1 MEIYERRHPFDAMSY
16 SILILMY
23 MVLCLLVM
31 ARPDLLRG
39 SFLNVLFY
47 LLSAAFFIGFILS
60 FGIRV
65 RRYLHLCV
73 KRVPALVLEPESL
86 KIYTPFSKEPKVLAW
101 KDLSG
106 FETSHVKS
114 GDYCL
119 PVYKSGRQPG
129 GFVGRIFPI
138 FRKDYIGLTHLSM
151 PEEELLSELNNRL
164 RR

>member
-101 KDLSG
+101 KELSG
-106 FETSHVKS
+106 FETTQVKS

-119 PVYKSGRQPG
+119 PVYKDGRKPG
-129 GFVGRIFPI
+129 GLVGRIFPI
-138 FRKDYIGLTHLSM
+138 FRSDFISLSHLAM
-151 PEEELLSELNNRL
+151 PEEDLLAELNSRL
-164 RR
+164 RG